1 MLKYVI
7 KRVLLMLLTLFIILS
22 MCYILI
28 KLLPLPPVRGQAET
42 QQLVEAQ
49 RQARGYYDP
58 LITQFFNFWKRVLTK
73 FDWGTG
79 ENLYQTQS
87 VTAIIGQKL
96 PATIVI
102 NLFAMLVS
110 VPIGLLL
117 GIFAAVKKNRWQD
130 HLISVAVM
138 LCISVPSFVFAFLL
152 QYIFCYKLGWFP
164 ILMERLEITEA
175 TTTADIFAQMFRPT
189 MVRSLI
195 PAIFALSIG
204 TIAGLT
210 RYTRAELSEVL
221 TGDYMLLAR
230 TKGLT
235 RRQATV
241 RHALRNAMVPIFPM
255 ILGEFVGI
263 LSGSLVLENIF
274 TIPGIGNLYVNSIRA
289 LDYNFFMA
297 DSAFYTAIGLLAGI
311 VVDLSYGFI
320 DPRIRMGAK

>member
-7 KRVLLMLLTLFIILS
+7 KRILLMLLTLFIILS

-28 KLLPLPPVRGQAET
+28 KLLPLPPVRGQADT

-58 LITQFFNFWKRVLTK
+58 LIKQFFNFWKRVLTK
-73 FDWGTG
+73 FDWGAG
-79 ENLYQTQS
+79 ENLYPTQS
-87 VTAIIGQKL
+87 VTHIIGQKL

-102 NLFAMLVS
+102 NLFAMLLS

-117 GIFAAVKKNRWQD
+117 GIFAAVKKNKWQD
-130 HLISVAVM
+130 HFISVTVM

-152 QYIFCYKLGWFP
+152 QYVFCYKLRWFD
-164 ILMERLEITEA
+164 IQIERLVIDA
-175 TTTADIFAQMFRPT
+175 STTTGDIFAQLLRPS
-189 MVRSLI
+189 MVKSLI

-255 ILGEFVGI
+255 ILGEFIGI
-263 LSGSLVLENIF
+263 LSGSLVIENIF
-274 TIPGIGNLYVNSIRA
+274 GIPGIGGLYVNAIRV

-297 DSAFYTAIGLLAGI
+297 DSAFYTAIGLAAGI